1 MRYRRYF
8 VPGGCYFFTVV
19 TENRQKILTL
29 PSSYAFLQE
38 AFDKVKQDR
47 PFVLEALVILPDHL
61 HCIWKLPPGDFDFST
76 RWRLIKTRFTK
87 QHRSSGSSESQGKHF
102 QKKNQKKVWQNRYWE
117 HFLRDE
123 DDYRNHIDYIHF
135 NPVKHGYVQSP
146 TEWPFSSFHNYVKS
160 GLLPKNW
167 GSEECKFQETIGME

>member
-8 VPGGCYFFTVV
+8 VQGGCYFFTVV

-38 AFDKVKQDR
+38 AFDKIKQDR

-87 QHRSSGSSESQGKHF
+87 QYRSSGSSESQGKQF
-102 QKKNQKKVWQNRYWE
+102 QKKNQ
-117 HFLRDE
+117 L
-123 DDYRNHIDYIHF
+123 
-135 NPVKHGYVQSP
+135 VQILKRL
-146 TEWPFSSFHNYVKS
+146 Y
-160 GLLPKNW
+160 
-167 GSEECKFQETIGME
+167 FQLELYDL

>member
-1 MRYRRYF
+1 MMYRRYY

-19 TENRQKILTL
+19 TENRRKILTL
-29 PSSYAFLQE
+29 PSSYVFLQE

-47 PFVLEALVILPDHL
+47 PFVLEAIVILPDHL

-87 QHRSSGSSESQGKHF
+87 QYRSSRSSESQRKHF

-123 DDYRNHIDYIHF
+123 VITVITSITFISTLLNMVTSNHRPNGLF
-135 NPVKHGYVQSP
+135 PVS
-146 TEWPFSSFHNYVKS
+146 
-160 GLLPKNW
+160 
-167 GSEECKFQETIGME
+167 TIM